1 MYALERLESSPAKK
15 VKISSKIKEIKFLV
29 TNGRLTSYY
38 RGMTTI
44 RIVLFLLP
52 LLIPASVFAADQLS
66 YEGFLKAALEQN
78 LGLKMESAKSEATH
92 SNAKALNIP
101 PSMVGYMRMT
111 DQSGSSANG
120 IEVTQTIPF
129 PGKISHD
136 HSARKYEEQAQDEI
150 RKGAESE
157 IRARAKV
164 IYFNLWASAERRA
177 ALKVKK
183 SVIEDH
189 IRLSRAGVRSDS
201 FLRIHLL
208 KAESD
213 LDLLEN
219 DLIAADQD
227 VIEKEA
233 QAAEFLNVDAATF
246 HPTLKEPPATQLP
259 GEKSLAF
266 SHQLEA
272 ARLTL
277 ESFKERESLAKSSW
291 FPDLY
296 LRYKEIG
303 QTQLMPETSEVMIG
317 VSLPFIFPWDASAS
331 AGKASAQRAQ
341 SEFEFEQE
349 TRKIDTEQSVL
360 IKKATSLKK
369 QLDNI
374 TQKLLPRA
382 EKRMKLVHNLAPRDM
397 ETLQDHRETMEAF
410 PDLKIK
416 ALDLRSQYES
426 VVAQLLKYDRGT
438 P

>member
-1 MYALERLESSPAKK
+1 MD
-15 VKISSKIKEIKFLV
+15 KISCHKWTLSFVLGSMTAIRFL
-29 TNGRLTSYY
+29 
-38 RGMTTI
+38 
-44 RIVLFLLP
+44 LFVLP
-52 LLIPASVFAADQLS
+52 LLAPASVLAADPLS
-66 YEGFLKAALEQN
+66 YESFLKAALEQN
-78 LGLKMESAKSEATH
+78 LGLKIESAKSGSTR
-92 SNAKALNIP
+92 SNSKALNIP
-101 PSMVGYMRMT
+101 PPVVGYMRMT

-129 PGKISHD
+129 PGKLSHD
-136 HSARKYEEQAQDEI
+136 HSARKYEEQAQDET
-150 RKGAESE
+150 RKAAESE
-157 IRARAKV
+157 IRAKAKV
-164 IYFNLWASAERRA
+164 IYFNLWASEERRA
-177 ALKVKK
+177 AFRQKR
-183 SVIEDH
+183 SAIQDH

-233 QAAEFLNVDAATF
+233 QAAEFLNVDATTF
-246 HPTLKEPPATQLP
+246 HPALEEPPATQLP
-259 GEKSLAF
+259 REKSLAS

-277 ESFKERESLAKSSW
+277 ESFKARESAANSTW

-303 QTQLMPETSEVMIG
+303 QTQLMPQTSEVMIG

-331 AGKASAQRAQ
+331 AGKASAQRSQ

-349 TRKIDTEQSVL
+349 TRKIDTEQGVL
-360 IKKATSLKK
+360 IQKATSLRK

-410 PDLKIK
+410 PDLKLK
-416 ALDLRSQYES
+416 ALDLRAQYEDA
-426 VVAQLLKYDRGT
+426 VAKLLKYDRGT